1 MCYQKGPTIR
11 EVFGDQ
17 VSTSCNEQELKA
29 CFSSTI
35 KVQNSMLVSLSPLL
49 GCQIGKLVHICVACV
64 QQLLLRPQE
73 FCTRGSLKTEKL
85 TNVIPNPPV
94 ENSAHLTA
102 L

>member
-1 MCYQKGPTIR
+1 
-11 EVFGDQ
+11 
-17 VSTSCNEQELKA
+17 
-29 CFSSTI
+29 
-35 KVQNSMLVSLSPLL
+35 MLVSLSPLL

>member
-1 MCYQKGPTIR
+1 
-11 EVFGDQ
+11 
-17 VSTSCNEQELKA
+17 
-29 CFSSTI
+29 
-35 KVQNSMLVSLSPLL
+35 MLVSLSPLL

-64 QQLLLRPQE
+64 QQLLLRPHE